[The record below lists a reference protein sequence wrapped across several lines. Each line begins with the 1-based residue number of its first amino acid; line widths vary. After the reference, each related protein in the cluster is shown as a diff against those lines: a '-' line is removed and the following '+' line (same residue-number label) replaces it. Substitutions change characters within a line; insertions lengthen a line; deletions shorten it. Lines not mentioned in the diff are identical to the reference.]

1 MNQVLVKDFYMLRIH
16 MKESKIINKRE
27 SKGLKYLN
35 DSEPFIKYSNDMND
49 ILKNIKEWKPNKK

>member
-1 MNQVLVKDFYMLRIH
+1 MLRIH
-16 MKESKIINKRE
+16 MKESNIINKRE